1 MSAPLIMGFL
11 NQCQAASLQPQFF
24 TETQG
29 KLVAEI
35 AELIIPTTDT
45 PGAKAA
51 LVDRFIDLILL
62 ECYEENDRK
71 RFVEGLDQL
80 EKACQQAH
88 SKPFVNCEVAIQT
101 ALLKQFEQEAWE
113 VMYTS
118 GEPHFFSMM
127 KELTLLGYFSSEIGA
142 TQAVRYVPIPGNYLA
157 CIPLEPGQKA
167 WATM

>member
-1 MSAPLIMGFL
+1 MGLL
-11 NQCQAASLQPQFF
+11 NQCQAAALQLQFF
-24 TETQG
+24 TETQR
-29 KLVAEI
+29 KQVAEI

-51 LVDRFIDLILL
+51 LVDRFIDLILR

-71 RFVEGLDQL
+71 RFVEGLDKL
-80 EKACQQAH
+80 EKICQQTH
-88 SKPFVNCEVAIQT
+88 SKPFVDCEVPIQT
-101 ALLKQFEQEAWE
+101 ELLKQFEQEAWT

-118 GEPHFFSMM
+118 GEQHFFLMM
-127 KELTLLGYFSSEIGA
+127 KELTLLGYFTSEIGA
-142 TQAVRYVPIPGNYLA
+142 TQAARYVPIPGNYRA